1 MLLNFLSVRL
11 FMIPWE
17 YTILGSRKRDLAI
30 ATRKTRNGINDGD
43 Y

>member
-1 MLLNFLSVRL
+1 
-11 FMIPWE
+11 MIPWE